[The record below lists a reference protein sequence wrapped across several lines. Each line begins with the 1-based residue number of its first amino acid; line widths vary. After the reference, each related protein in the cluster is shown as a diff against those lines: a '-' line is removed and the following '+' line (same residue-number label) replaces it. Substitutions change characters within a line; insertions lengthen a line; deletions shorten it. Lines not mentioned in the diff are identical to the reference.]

1 MNDGLQARIESMEEI
16 KSVSW
21 FGGNIQSRVNQEIL
35 ATPPLRNTEPASP
48 DLGGSK
54 SREPKLDSRVK
65 IIDIRNINQGYG
77 RTGWDG
83 KKVRGKKH
91 PSEASPRKNN
101 TSSVFYKNSIG
112 IAKERDLH
120 GTKFMSDMKFHQST
134 KQPPSNTSPQ
144 KGTVN
149 LENWSNQISQ
159 KSYDNF
165 QDYSNLRLGLGIL

>member
-1 MNDGLQARIESMEEI
+1 MNDGIQARNENMEEI

-21 FGGNIQSRVNQEIL
+21 FAGNIQSRPNHEIL
-35 ATPPLRNTEPASP
+35 ATPPLLKTEPASP

-83 KKVRGKKH
+83 KKIRGKKD
-91 PSEASPRKNN
+91 PTEAGPRKNN
-101 TSSVFYKNSIG
+101 TSSGLPIISIDIG
-112 IAKERDLH
+112 SERDLH
-120 GTKFMSDMKFHQST
+120 GSKLMSDIKFHQST
-134 KQPPSNTSPQ
+134 KQTPGNTSPR

-159 KSYDNF
+159 KNYDNF
-165 QDYSNLRLGLGIL
+165 QDYSKLRLGLGIL